1 MNNRKKKYKIN
12 KLRFF
17 SSLMIITAL
26 IVISALSVYGAV
38 NGADALSNKDLC
50 TEYTLIEV
58 AEGDSVWS
66 LATTFC
72 NENSDVRKA
81 VEAICY
87 VNGLDNYVI
96 YPGQELLIP
105 SC

>member
-1 MNNRKKKYKIN
+1 MNNKKKKYRIN
-12 KLRFF
+12 KLRFLA
-17 SSLMIITAL
+17 SLMIITAL

-38 NGADALSNKDLC
+38 NGADALNNKDLC
-50 TEYTLIEV
+50 TEYTLVEV

-66 LATTFC
+66 LASTFC
-72 NENSDVRKA
+72 NDNTDVRKA
-81 VEAICY
+81 VDAICY
-87 VNGLDNYVI
+87 VNGIEDYVI